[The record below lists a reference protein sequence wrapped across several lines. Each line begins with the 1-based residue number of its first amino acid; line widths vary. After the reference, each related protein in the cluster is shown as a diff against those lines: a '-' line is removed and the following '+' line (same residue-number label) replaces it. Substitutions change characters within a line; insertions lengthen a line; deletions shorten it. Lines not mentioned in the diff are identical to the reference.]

1 MGNNNS
7 VNVRDVN
14 GDNNKVFNN
23 RVTQSNVGKKI
34 IL

>member
-14 GDNNKVFNN
+14 GDNNKVDYIIT
-23 RVTQSNVGKKI
+23 VKKDGYR
-34 IL
+34 